1 MRATDGSGGACV
13 PIGLENWVERQLAEP
28 HLDMFGAGKSIV
40 GRVQPDRPR
49 PCAKRA
55 GR

>member
-1 MRATDGSGGACV
+1 MRATDGSGGADRS
-13 PIGLENWVERQLAEP
+13 GKLGGKALLAEP

-40 GRVQPDRPR
+40 RRVPGRPR